1 MLQPAMTPRDISLH
15 RLGNQLIAPAS
26 HASPA
31 EVVSHLGA
39 MQAQDYLG
47 SLWSIGLRSPGST
60 EAEIESA
67 IARREIVRTWPM
79 RGTLHFVA
87 PADARWMVETLTPR
101 IISSSATRQKQLELD
116 EPTFVRAA
124 QLFTKALRDHQVLP
138 RTAMM
143 ALLEKNGISPAGQR
157 GYHILWRLAQE
168 CLICFGPRQ
177 GKEHSFVLFEEWLP
191 HAQSQPR
198 AAALAMLAR
207 RYFTSHGPATL
218 ADFAW
223 WSGQKITEARSAL
236 ESISADFAS
245 ATIEEKTYW
254 FPNSMAP
261 AAPTLALLPGFD
273 QYLLGYTDRSA
284 SLAPEHAPRIVPGN
298 NGLFLPT
305 MVKGGRIIGTWK
317 RVLKKNAVNLT
328 AEPFQH
334 LTPADQKAF
343 AAQARRYGEFIGV
356 AETTFSA

>member
-1 MLQPAMTPRDISLH
+1 MTPRDIALH

-60 EAEIESA
+60 EADIESA

-87 PADARWMVETLTPR
+87 PADARWMVETLAPR
-101 IISSSATRQKQLELD
+101 IISASATRQKQLELD
-116 EPTFVRAA
+116 EPTFARAA
-124 QLFTKALRDHQVLP
+124 KLFTKALRGHQTLS

-177 GKEHSFVLFEEWLP
+177 GKEHTFVLFEEWLP
-191 HAQSQPR
+191 QAKPQPR
-198 AAALAMLAR
+198 EAALATLAR

-223 WSGQKITEARSAL
+223 WTGQKITEARAAL

-245 ATIEEKTYW
+245 ATLDEKTYW
-254 FPNSMAP
+254 FHKSST
-261 AAPTLALLPGFD
+261 PTASPPALLPGFD

-284 SLAPEHAPRIVPGN
+284 SLAPEYAPRIVPGG
-298 NGLFLPT
+298 NGLFLPS
-305 MVKGGRIIGTWK
+305 MVKGGQIIGTWK
-317 RVLKKNAVNLT
+317 RVIKKNAVTLT
-328 AEPFQH
+328 SEPFQP

-343 AAQARRYGEFIGV
+343 AAQARRYGTFIEV